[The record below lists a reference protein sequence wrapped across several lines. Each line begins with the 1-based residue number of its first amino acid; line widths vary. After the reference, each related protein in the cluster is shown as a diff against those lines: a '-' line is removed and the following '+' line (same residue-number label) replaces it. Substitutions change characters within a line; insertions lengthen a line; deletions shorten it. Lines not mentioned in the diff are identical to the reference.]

1 MKYEPI
7 DLIDYRWHKSSGRY
21 FSNTDIVLFEPVFRE
36 YIVPVQVAPPP
47 PPSPEPI
54 KINEEIIPESEQEL
68 EYNEESTSENN
79 NEYEEEKIEETT
91 TTGEEQT
98 YEDDIYSYIR
108 QGSDKDTYLLL
119 RQEFDKNIVSLKDSS
134 SYLINLINSGELYD
148 YFNNQYDLEGFNSI
162 LEEIENIAWGIF
174 TASDDALYVIDNSQY
189 YNTKEKELKM
199 KNYTYEQLELI
210 RNDAFELISIIRKIY
225 ELDSLS
231 PDEKD
236 YLINKILLLRDS
248 IINK

>member
-7 DLIDYRWHKSSGRY
+7 ELIDYRWHRSSGRY
-21 FSNTDIVLFEPVFRE
+21 FSNTDIVLFNPISRE
-36 YIVPVQVAPPP
+36 YLVPIQPPP
-47 PPSPEPI
+47 PPIQEVYVPPPPPPEPI
-54 KINEEIIPESEQEL
+54 VE
-68 EYNEESTSENN
+68 ENN
-79 NEYEEEKIEETT
+79 DEYEEETIEETT
-91 TTGEEQT
+91 TTDG
-98 YEDDIYSYIR
+98 YEDEYQDDVDDIYSYIR
-108 QGSDKDTYLLL
+108 HGSDENTYLLL
-119 RQEFDKNIVSLKDSS
+119 RQEFDKNIASLKDSS

-248 IINK
+248 IVNK